1 LPVVSVVPALS
12 GRNGA
17 VSLCLTT
24 QRDPASHLAES
35 YHFLANHVLRQTH
48 QRDSTV
54 IMGVTARPGQGA
66 TTALSNLAVAL
77 ARAGRQVVL
86 VEADLRRPFLHEAFG
101 SGDNPGLTDVLQER
115 VSVQNAVYPT
125 PI

>member
-1 LPVVSVVPALS
+1 AVTLALDMSDRRVRSVADVETLTQLPVVSVVPALR

-24 QRDPASHLAES
+24 QRDPGSHLAES

-77 ARAGRQVVL
+77 A
-86 VEADLRRPFLHEAFG
+86 
-101 SGDNPGLTDVLQER
+101 
-115 VSVQNAVYPT
+115 
-125 PI
+125 